1 MLVNSF
7 WGRREYF
14 QVVKRTEKTDRG
26 ELYNKQGKVL
36 EISAIISLL
45 LLILLFQIF
54 PTMGKKSDSAAKQF
68 AAIEVINIPLIR
80 NEEPPPPPPAAEEEI
95 VRYTVIEKKEEEFDP
110 RKLRDLEKVDLD
122 LKLEPD
128 ESLLASSQIGDIS
141 YAGFSRPVARAQ
153 RGVSLD
159 ISTDLSINGDRGSGV
174 ELGAVDNPVRKKLV
188 DSSPSLEAP
197 PIANR
202 PAVGE
207 SNANEAAA
215 ELIPVKA
222 NQFLLKESESMIGTD
237 EYRLWN
243 KINAAL
249 DRVDKNRFGK
259 LPANIQRTANGL
271 AVVFNYEMG
280 ITHEIF
286 WSKGGKVVIRV
297 TGNRPRST
305 RDELERA
312 FDSLIRLTL

>member
-1 MLVNSF
+1 MLMNSF

-14 QVVKRTEKTDRG
+14 QVVKRAEKTDRG
-26 ELYNKQGKVL
+26 ELYNKQSRIL

-45 LLILLFQIF
+45 MLILLFQIF
-54 PTMGKKSDSAAKQF
+54 PTLGKKMDPAAKQF

-95 VRYTVIEKKEEEFDP
+95 VHYTVIEKKEEEFDA
-110 RKLRDLEKVDLD
+110 RKLRELEKVNLD
-122 LKLEPD
+122 LNLEAD

-159 ISTDLSINGDRGSGV
+159 ISTDLSVNLDRGSGV
-174 ELGAVDNPVRKKLV
+174 DLGTVENQVRKKLV
-188 DSSPSLEAP
+188 DSSPSLESP
-197 PIANR
+197 PITNR
-202 PAVGE
+202 PSAGE
-207 SNANEAAA
+207 SPTTEAAA
-215 ELIPVKA
+215 ELIPIQA
-222 NQFLLKESESMIGTD
+222 NQFLLKESESMIGTE

-249 DRVDKNRFGK
+249 DRVDKNRYGK
-259 LPANIQRTANGL
+259 LPTNIQRTANGL
-271 AVVFNYEMG
+271 AVVFNYEIG

-286 WSKGGKVVIRV
+286 WSKGGKVIIRV

>member
-14 QVVKRTEKTDRG
+14 QVVKRVEKTDRG
-26 ELYNKQGKVL
+26 ELYNKQIKVL

-54 PTMGKKSDSAAKQF
+54 PILRKKTDSATKQF

-80 NEEPPPPPPAAEEEI
+80 NEEPPPPPPEVEEEI
-95 VRYTVIEKKEEEFDP
+95 VRYTVIEEKEEPFDP
-110 RKLRDLEKVDLD
+110 RKLRELEKVDLD
-122 LKLEPD
+122 LNLKPE

-159 ISTDLSINGDRGSGV
+159 ISSDLSISVDRGSGV
-174 ELGAVDNPVRKKLV
+174 ELGNVENQVRKKLV
-188 DSSPSLEAP
+188 DSSPSLESP
-197 PIANR
+197 PIASR
-202 PAVGE
+202 PTIGE
-207 SNANEAAA
+207 SPAKEDAA

-249 DRVDKNRFGK
+249 DRVDKNRYGK
-259 LPANIQRTANGL
+259 LPSNIQRTANGL
-271 AVVFNYEMG
+271 AVVFNYEIG